1 MFWSER
7 EATSW
12 KDRSSDTLLTFWPLW
27 AGGRKKLQCL
37 SYFRGKLVPRSNC
50 PSPTSTLLLA
60 RVKKPPNSLH
70 PHLPHYYSLIPL
82 SLEAIRIKLFIS
94 VYINYHKKPKT
105 LGSFLM
111 PMCLCPFTFLSRSLA
126 SLPLLSLGFCYP
138 HPLVWTFPSS
148 FCLDWNQA
156 FHFLTPFSSAF
167 SCNLLSWWLFFFPY
181 PSYL

>member
-1 MFWSER
+1 MFWSEH

-12 KDRSSDTLLTFWPLW
+12 KNRSSDTLLTFWPLW

-50 PSPTSTLLLA
+50 PSPTF
-60 RVKKPPNSLH
+60 
-70 PHLPHYYSLIPL
+70 
-82 SLEAIRIKLFIS
+82 RIKLFIS
-94 VYINYHKKPKT
+94 VYINYHRKPRT

-111 PMCLCPFTFLSRSLA
+111 RMCLCPFTFLSRTLA

-156 FHFLTPFSSAF
+156 FHLLTPFSSAF
-167 SCNLLSWWLFFFPY
+167 SCSLLSCWLFFFPY